1 MAHSTNENPVE
12 WPARAVVTAGM
23 PYGNKPLHFGHVGGV
38 FVPADVFA
46 RFLRD
51 RIGKDNVRFVS
62 GTDCFGSPINEGY
75 RKLVEA
81 GEFDGS
87 ISDYVMR
94 NHERQANTLRSY
106 GISLSIYDGSGIGH
120 AGEVHQ
126 HVSEAFIEKLH
137 ENGFLRKEST
147 LQFYDT
153 EAQTFLN
160 GRQVVGH
167 CPVQGCKSEHA
178 YADECDL
185 GHQYDP
191 VDLIAPKSSLTGTTP
206 EMRPVENWYFDLPAF
221 ADFLRGHVA
230 ALEADP
236 EVRPIVPQTIK
247 EFLAPPVVYI
257 KNELYDQYLQIADKL
272 AHHQYHEAEK
282 GKQSFEIEFDTID
295 ELKEDLKKQAAQSK
309 ESQQALAAR
318 DALIDI
324 LLDKVEI
331 VLPESAV
338 DHQVEHRVGED
349 AKPKEKKEAREAVEK
364 EIRTELLSEALA
376 KKFDVQV
383 SQQELIDY
391 AIQMSQNFGIDIN
404 QLFSSSQQMANVV
417 ADLGRSKALIE
428 ALKVVTVK
436 DTNGADVDLS
446 KFFGTDPATEEG
458 AEIITEVAD
467 EQE

>member
-38 FVPADVFA
+38 FVPADAFA

-120 AGEVHQ
+120 AGDVHQ

-153 EAQTFLN
+153 EAQHVFEWSPGGWATAQSRGASLSTLT
-160 GRQVVGH
+160 QT
-167 CPVQGCKSEHA
+167 SA
-178 YADECDL
+178 IWAIS
-185 GHQYDP
+185 YDP
-191 VDLIAPKSSLTGTTP
+191 IDLIAPKSSVTGTVP

-221 ADFLRGHVA
+221 S
-230 ALEADP
+230 E
-236 EVRPIVPQTIK
+236 
-247 EFLAPPVVYI
+247 
-257 KNELYDQYLQIADKL
+257 
-272 AHHQYHEAEK
+272 
-282 GKQSFEIEFDTID
+282 
-295 ELKEDLKKQAAQSK
+295 
-309 ESQQALAAR
+309 
-318 DALIDI
+318 
-324 LLDKVEI
+324 
-331 VLPESAV
+331 
-338 DHQVEHRVGED
+338 
-349 AKPKEKKEAREAVEK
+349 
-364 EIRTELLSEALA
+364 LSE
-376 KKFDVQV
+376 
-383 SQQELIDY
+383 
-391 AIQMSQNFGIDIN
+391 
-404 QLFSSSQQMANVV
+404 
-417 ADLGRSKALIE
+417 KAR
-428 ALKVVTVK
+428 
-436 DTNGADVDLS
+436 
-446 KFFGTDPATEEG
+446 
-458 AEIITEVAD
+458 
-467 EQE
+467 